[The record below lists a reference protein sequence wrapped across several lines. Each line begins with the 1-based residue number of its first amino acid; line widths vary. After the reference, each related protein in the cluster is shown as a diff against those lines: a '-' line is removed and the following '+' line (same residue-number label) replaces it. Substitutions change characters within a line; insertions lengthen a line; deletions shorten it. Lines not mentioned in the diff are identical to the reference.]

1 MNRQTFL
8 ITILAA
14 MIFSISVAFAEDDNS
29 GKTFIYIPI
38 DNRPVNLIQTI
49 EIAERLGYE
58 ILVPPEIF
66 LGTGAKVENFGD
78 PDELWDWLNDNAP
91 RADAAIIST
100 DAMLYGSLVGSRN
113 HTLTPEEILNRAKN
127 FEKLHE
133 ENPHLQIYSFGT
145 IMRTPR
151 NSASVSNADP
161 EYYKT
166 YAEQFFNYTV
176 LKDKSETQPLSNAEQ
191 IEMANLEKKIP
202 AEYLEDWLKRR
213 AKNYDANKY
222 FVDLTRAG
230 AFQYFL
236 LGCDDNAIFSQTNL
250 ESRHLKEHGADIG
263 REKFQVM
270 AGADELGMLMLS
282 RAINND
288 LNYIPFVAIGYNAG
302 KGGDTVPAFSNEKI
316 SESLEGAI
324 ISVGGMRV
332 TNPKNADLVLAIHT
346 NPNGKTIN
354 ADSKKNKVK
363 PHTGIGSYMQLLKGY
378 LKNDYP
384 VGVVDISTSNGAD
397 NALMNRLKK
406 DKLQFKIR
414 SYGGWNT
421 ATNTAGF
428 LIGAGVLTKYLE
440 KDDIYSLLI
449 TRYLDDWAYQSNIRT
464 QINNGLIWTIPG
476 DGNAWGLGT
485 RQEGLEKLASDLV
498 TEFAQKNIF
507 LPKGYTLRNVQ
518 ARFPWSRTFESEITF
533 DLIEH

>member
-1 MNRQTFL
+1 MNKIFFL
-8 ITILAA
+8 SLILGLI
-14 MIFSISVAFAEDDNS
+14 IFSTSATSAEDVGN
-29 GKTFIYIPI
+29 GKKIIYIPI

-49 EIAERLGYE
+49 EVAERLGYE
-58 ILVPPEIF
+58 ILLPPEIF
-66 LGTGAKVENFGD
+66 LGTGAKVENFGQ
-78 PDELWDWLNDNAP
+78 PEELWDWLNENASS
-91 RADAAIIST
+91 ADAAVIST

-113 HTLTPEEILNRAKN
+113 HTLTAEEILSRAKN
-127 FEKLHE
+127 FEQLYK
-133 ENPHLQIYSFGT
+133 ENPNLPIYSFGT

-151 NSASVSNADP
+151 NSAAVSNADP

-176 LKDKSETQPLSNAEQ
+176 LKDKSETQKLSNAEQ
-191 IEMANLEKKIP
+191 IEMAQLEKKIP

-222 FVDLTRAG
+222 FVDLTRSG

-236 LGCDDNAIFSQTNL
+236 IGCDDNAIFSQTNL
-250 ESRHLKEHGADIG
+250 ESRHLKEYGEDLG

-270 AGADELGMLMLS
+270 AGADELGMLMIS

-288 LNYIPFVAIGYNAG
+288 LHYVPFVAIGYNAG
-302 KGGDTVPAFSNEKI
+302 KGGETVPAFSNEKI
-316 SESLEGAI
+316 SDSLEGAI
-324 ISVGGMRV
+324 ISVGGVRV
-332 TNPKNADLVLAIHT
+332 PDPKNADLVLAIHT

-363 PHTGIGSYMQLLKGY
+363 PHTGIGSYMQMLKGY
-378 LKNDYP
+378 LKNNYP

-397 NALMNRLKK
+397 NALMQRLKK
-406 DKLQFKIR
+406 EKLQFKIR

-428 LIGAGVLTKYLE
+428 LIGAGVLTNRMTQW
-440 KDDIYSLLI
+440 DIYSLLL
-449 TRYLDDWAYQSNIRT
+449 TRYLDDWAYQSNVRT

-476 DGNAWGLGT
+476 DGNAWGLNEK
-485 RQEGLEKLASDLV
+485 QEGLEKLASDLV
-498 TEFAQKNIF
+498 SEFAAKNIF
-507 LPKGYTLRNVQ
+507 LPQEYSLKNIQVN
-518 ARFPWSRTFESEITF
+518 FPWSRTFEAEISF
-533 DLIEH
+533 DLDN